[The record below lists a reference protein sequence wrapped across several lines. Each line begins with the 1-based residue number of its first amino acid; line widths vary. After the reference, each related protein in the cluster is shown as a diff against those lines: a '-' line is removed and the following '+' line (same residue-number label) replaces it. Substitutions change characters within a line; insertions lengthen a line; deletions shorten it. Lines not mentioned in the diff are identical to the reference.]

1 MRTDSSQHSDGRC
14 ESECDNSPV
23 DRVDV
28 FPSQYAVHNVCNNEI
43 NGKVAG
49 QGT

>member
-1 MRTDSSQHSDGRC
+1 MGTGGSRHSDGRC
-14 ESECDNSPV
+14 ESECDLSPV

-28 FPSQYAVHNVCNNEI
+28 FPSQYAVRNVSNNEI